1 MQGSSRPDQEFLDAA
16 AVCGHLLGEG
26 SVAAFLAEHRRE
38 LFADEMFE
46 DLFPTGRGRPSVP
59 AERDRRGD
67 DCPGL
72 QLLSAVLEADSWW

>member
-38 LFADEMFE
+38 LFADEIFE

-59 AERDRRGD
+59 ADVIAAVMTVQD
-67 DCPGL
+67 SSC
-72 QLLSAVLEADSWW
+72 SAQS